1 MTDRL
6 YPALVLRFTAT
17 PATDQALVQDLTSAA
32 LDDWQPIAIQETDDG
47 WRVFFSGIEARDRA
61 AVALLPDLPA
71 GVTIEAIDVPD
82 ENWARRSQEGLT
94 PIRVGRVIV
103 APPWAASGDLPAD
116 AVRIIVQPSMGFGTG
131 HHAST
136 RLCTALLQRLT
147 LGGRSV
153 LDVGTG
159 SGVLALVARRLG
171 ATTVVAMDNDADA
184 IESARENLDLNE
196 VADIALRLGDLRELD
211 LAAADVVTANLTG
224 GLLVRVA
231 DRLVS
236 LLNAG
241 GSIILSGVTREEE
254 ADVLAAFARSLQ
266 LVHRVAED
274 EWVGLCFTRPAAAPA
289 GARPEHTADE
299 WVRRLNMEP
308 HPEGGYFVE
317 TYRAAEQI
325 AAEAL
330 PARYGAP
337 RAHSTAIF
345 FLLRNGQVSAFHRL
359 RSDEMWHYHAGS
371 AATVWMI
378 REDGEA
384 TAHRI
389 GPDPERGDVLQLL
402 MPAGCWFGAELEDA
416 AGYILVGC
424 TVAPGFAYEDFE
436 LADRAD
442 LTARFPQHAALIE
455 RLTGTASSRG

>member
-1 MTDRL
+1 VTDRL
-6 YPALVLRFTAT
+6 YPALVLRFTT
-17 PATDQALVQDLTSAA
+17 VPATDQPLVQDLTSAA

-47 WRVFFSGIEARDRA
+47 WRVFFSNLETRDRA
-61 AVALLPDLPA
+61 AEALPLSLPTA
-71 GVTIEAIDVPD
+71 VSVETIDVPD
-82 ENWARRSQEGLT
+82 ENWARRSQEGLKA
-94 PIRVGRVIV
+94 IQVGRVIV
-103 APPWAASGDLPAD
+103 APPWAASD
-116 AVRIIVQPSMGFGTG
+116 AVDSDILRIIVQPSMGFGTG

-159 SGVLALVARRLG
+159 SGVLALVAQRLG
-171 ATTVVAMDNDADA
+171 ATPVVAMDNDADA
-184 IESARENLDLNE
+184 IDSARENLELNG
-196 VADIALRLGDLRELD
+196 VADIELRLGDLRELD

-231 DRLVS
+231 DRLVG

-254 ADVLAAFARSLQ
+254 ADVMAAFARSLR
-266 LVHRVAED
+266 LVDRVAED
-274 EWVGLCFTRPAAAPA
+274 EWVGLCFARPLDAPA
-289 GARPEHTADE
+289 GGRPERTADE
-299 WVRRLNMEP
+299 WIRRLKMEP

-317 TYRAAEQI
+317 TYRASEQI
-325 AAEAL
+325 PATAL
-330 PARYGAP
+330 PPRYGAP

-359 RSDEMWHYHAGS
+359 RSDEMWHYHGGS
-371 AATVWMI
+371 AATVWVI
-378 REDGEA
+378 GEDGAA

-389 GPDPERGDVLQLL
+389 GPNPEQGDVLQLL
-402 MPAGCWFGAELEDA
+402 IPAGRWFGAEVEDA
-416 AGYILVGC
+416 NGFILVGC

-436 LADRAD
+436 LADRAA
-442 LTARFPQHAALIE
+442 LTARYPQHAALIE
-455 RLTGTASSRG
+455 RLTEKPA